1 MHGNYPSVS
10 AAPPIDVD
18 EQFQDHA
25 EATPFFLE
33 VSRGRTVFRRRP
45 ITNKSFL
52 IGSGEHCDLQLGG
65 QEIPLLFAIIQA
77 DGDRLRIRSVEA
89 QPDLMV
95 NGQAVTSAVLSDGDA
110 IAIGSFQFVA
120 RKQDVPDPAMP
131 SAYARRPSAHAE
143 ESSSEHD
150 VDLSELSAAELLERL
165 EHDLDMVE
173 DFERGERQGW
183 AALMERV
190 ERRKESMRSL
200 SGSRIRRQK
209 PARPSRRRLGSL
221 DDLNIDEMY
230 DSMHRRE
237 GRMSTK
243 SHVSAGLETDY
254 LLQIEQ
260 MVNELSHVTSELE
273 DRSEQMTQRDLQYLE
288 AASTIMETQQK
299 LAEQLQS
306 LIEYVDQ
313 SAEHQNKKVEPFDA
327 PRRAIA

>member
-10 AAPPIDVD
+10 AVPLMDGD
-18 EQFQDHA
+18 EIIHEQA
-25 EATPFFLE
+25 ESTPFYLE

-65 QEIPLLFAIIQA
+65 PEIPLLFAIIQA
-77 DGDRLRIRSVEA
+77 DGERLTVRSLENE
-89 QPDLMV
+89 PDLKV
-95 NGQAVTSAVLSDGDA
+95 NGQAVTSAVLSDGDL
-110 IAIGSFQFVA
+110 IEIGLFQFVA
-120 RKQDVPDPAMP
+120 RKQEVPDPAMP
-131 SAYARRPSAHAE
+131 SAYARRP
-143 ESSSEHD
+143 ESRPHEQTPD
-150 VDLSELSAAELLERL
+150 DDLSELSAAELLDRL

-183 AALMERV
+183 AALMQRV
-190 ERRKESMRSL
+190 ERRKESMRTSD
-200 SGSRIRRQK
+200 SRIRRQK
-209 PARPSRRRLGSL
+209 LARPQRQRLNSI
-221 DDLNIDEMY
+221 DEVNIDEMFETL
-230 DSMHRRE
+230 HRRDSRV
-237 GRMSTK
+237 GLK
-243 SHVSAGLETDY
+243 ANAAAGLETDY

-260 MVNELSHVTSELE
+260 MVNELSQVTSDLE
-273 DRSEQMTQRDLQYLE
+273 DRSEQMSQRDLQYLE

-313 SAEHQNKKVEPFDA
+313 SAEKQNKKVEPFEA